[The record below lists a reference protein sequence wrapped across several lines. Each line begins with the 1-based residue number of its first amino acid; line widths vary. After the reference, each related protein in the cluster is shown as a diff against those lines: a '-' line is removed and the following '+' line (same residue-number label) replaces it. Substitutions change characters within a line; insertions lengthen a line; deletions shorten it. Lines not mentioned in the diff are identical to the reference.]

1 MAAPSKVEFPGQ
13 KKQRVRMRGT
23 KQANEATANRIK
35 RELAQLLEDP
45 ESKLPQMTW
54 KGATPLGPRGP
65 GHEDL
70 EGTSKNHQEEKRCS
84 LAQ

>member
-1 MAAPSKVEFPGQ
+1 MAGPSKVEFPGQ

-54 KGATPLGPRGP
+54 KGRLRWGRPLTHALTALSHGVGCIRGIEP
-65 GHEDL
+65 
-70 EGTSKNHQEEKRCS
+70 
-84 LAQ
+84 

>member
-1 MAAPSKVEFPGQ
+1 MARQSKVEFPGQ

-45 ESKLPQMTW
+45 ESKLP
-54 KGATPLGPRGP
+54 R
-65 GHEDL
+65 
-70 EGTSKNHQEEKRCS
+70 
-84 LAQ
+84 

>member
-1 MAAPSKVEFPGQ
+1 MARQSKVEFPGQ

-54 KGATPLGPRGP
+54 KGRLRWGRV
-65 GHEDL
+65 DL
-70 EGTSKNHQEEKRCS
+70 S
-84 LAQ
+84 LIHI